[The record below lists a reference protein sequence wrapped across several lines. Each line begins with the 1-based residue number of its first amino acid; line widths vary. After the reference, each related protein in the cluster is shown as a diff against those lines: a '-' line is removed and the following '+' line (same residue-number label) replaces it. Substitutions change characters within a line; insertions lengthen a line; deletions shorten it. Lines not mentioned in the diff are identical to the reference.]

1 MRAIWIIATNTFR
14 EIIRDRILYGIVV
27 FALILIG
34 LSLALGEL
42 SFDEQARISANF
54 GFTAIQMSA
63 AILAIFI
70 GSSLVAKE
78 IEKQTILT
86 LLARPITRTQFLLG
100 KFVGLVLVILTVMAG
115 ISLVLAAIV
124 SFLKLPV
131 DLTFFEALYGVFLE
145 SILLT
150 SIALFFGS
158 FSRPIMTVIF
168 TASLFLIGH
177 WISSLTF
184 FIEKSKSGG
193 FKFFATLIQKVL
205 PDLERFN
212 WRAAPIYNAEI
223 PGHDILFSSLYALGW
238 VVFLITVTSLI
249 FRRRDFV

>member
-1 MRAIWIIATNTFR
+1 MRAIWIIASNTYR

-27 FALILIG
+27 FALMLIG

-54 GFTAIQMSA
+54 GFTGIQMSA

-115 ISLVLAAIV
+115 ISLVLAGIV
-124 SFLKLPV
+124 SFLKLSV
-131 DLTFFEALYGVFLE
+131 NLTFFEALYGVFLE
-145 SILLT
+145 SVLLT

-193 FKFFATLIQKVL
+193 FKIFATLIQKVL

-223 PGHDILFSSLYALGW
+223 PLHDLAFSSLYALGW
-238 VVFLITVTSLI
+238 VIFLMTVTSLI

>member
-27 FALILIG
+27 FALMLIG

-54 GFTAIQMSA
+54 GFTGIQLSA

-124 SFLKLPV
+124 SFLKLTV

-193 FKFFATLIQKVL
+193 FKFFATLIQKL
-205 PDLERFN
+205 KNNE
-212 WRAAPIYNAEI
+212 
-223 PGHDILFSSLYALGW
+223 
-238 VVFLITVTSLI
+238 
-249 FRRRDFV
+249 